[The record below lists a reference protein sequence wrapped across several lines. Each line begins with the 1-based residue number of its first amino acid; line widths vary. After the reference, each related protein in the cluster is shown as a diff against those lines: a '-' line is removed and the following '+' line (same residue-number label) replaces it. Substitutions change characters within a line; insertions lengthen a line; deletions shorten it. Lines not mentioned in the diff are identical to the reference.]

1 MGKKLSIEEKQRL
14 LKCLDKLDNLNSSKN
29 VSKQKE
35 ILDEVTSNFAD
46 VTIGMIS
53 DKTKPM
59 VKKGNNEVEKI
70 EESTEVD
77 NTKTD
82 KKAVADEK
90 NSIQENELKR
100 DLFLETI
107 KGCIEIQ
114 GKCLEFTLILLENAP
129 EEYSKTLASMITKNN
144 ELKKELKE
152 IMKGVI
158 NTL

>member
-1 MGKKLSIEEKQRL
+1 MNKKLSIEDKQKL
-14 LKCLDKLDNLNSSKN
+14 LKCLDKLDTLGNSKN
-29 VSKQKE
+29 ISKQKE

-59 VKKGNNEVEKI
+59 IKKEVEEI
-70 EESTEVD
+70 EESVEVE
-77 NTKTD
+77 NVKTD
-82 KKAVADEK
+82 EKSVTDEK
-90 NSIQENELKR
+90 NSIQVNELKR

-129 EEYSKTLASMITKNN
+129 EEYSKTLANMVTKNN

-158 NTL
+158 ETL